1 MSIWKEGNPAHL
13 TEAACK
19 DIASVLTGQAALLTR
34 SDPTQPARRRIDSV
48 VAGEGGS
55 ERVAVREPGWM
66 SNSGGRG
73 GGWSASQWGR
83 TGQGKGQDRVEAG
96 AEAAAGSATDPT
108 PTMSSEGKGQK
119 SSDSFK

>member
-1 MSIWKEGNPAHL
+1 MSIWKEGNPVHL

-66 SNSGGRG
+66 SNSGGRD
-73 GGWSASQWGR
+73 GGWSASQSR
-83 TGQGKGQDRVEAG
+83 PPPAMVEAG
-96 AEAAAGSATDPT
+96 AEAAVGSATDPT
-108 PTMSSEGKGQK
+108 PNKSSEGKGQK
-119 SSDSFK
+119 SSDSLK

>member
-73 GGWSASQWGR
+73 GGWSASQSR
-83 TGQGKGQDRVEAG
+83 PPAMVEAG